1 MRITREEA
9 LRGGISDPRNE
20 NIFKMFNLLGIGER
34 AGSGLENIQLAWKE
48 EEWLAPD
55 LEEEFNPDRIILIL
69 RTISMLPEQSIKLLK
84 CILKDKYDMLSKEE
98 VLALV
103 SAHQEGYVTNNR
115 LQQLLDTHSIK
126 SNKILSALVDKGYLE
141 ADGIGRGTKYYLS
154 RDFEVIEDDELDVS
168 KDNKNI
174 TEVAGLTVDERKVID
189 YINKNKFINTKLC
202 KLNLGFGKTKSV
214 EIFNKLMRLNIIR
227 RVGNGSKIRYE
238 LINKEIED

>member
-1 MRITREEA
+1 ME
-9 LRGGISDPRNE
+9 
-20 NIFKMFNLLGIGER
+20 
-34 AGSGLENIQLAWKE
+34 
-48 EEWLAPD
+48 
-55 LEEEFNPDRIILIL
+55 
-69 RTISMLPEQSIKLLK
+69 
-84 CILKDKYDMLSKEE
+84 
-98 VLALV
+98 
-103 SAHQEGYVTNNR
+103 
-115 LQQLLDTHSIK
+115 
-126 SNKILSALVDKGYLE
+126 
-141 ADGIGRGTKYYLS
+141 GRGTKYYLS

-214 EIFNKLMRLNIIR
+214 EIFNKSMRLNIIR